1 MSDEVSVI
9 KVELV
14 EKLNE
19 AVDYFLEHNKTDVI
33 ISFCDRRNI
42 GLYSSEQLQRRILI
56 PESLKFELYTYEI
69 NETTQKII
77 VIPTSETIKV
87 NFERYNINN
96 YYIKANILDLSNMN
110 LSGLSET
117 EIKKIF
123 KMMESSSDRKS
134 KLIIK
139 NNAIKLT
146 DVPIYFNEVDFE
158 GTVIFTDIIH
168 CWFRA
173 NYKIERVNL
182 KNVKI
187 LGFYPHNISLFNA
200 CDSLKYVN
208 IENLQLLDGNS
219 KKKDIWL
226 STTFD
231 SCESLETIDGLPSF
245 LEVNDV
251 TEMYATFFKCK
262 SLKKIDL
269 GDNMNYENIST
280 INRIC
285 EGCLSLSYLNLG
297 DISTATNT
305 YAGSLFGLVESGY
318 PDISSLT
325 IKHKGK
331 FPIDENARPNLRSYM
346 DEQVVVLEH
355 NNYSQIQKLYTH
367 RCILTNTLI
376 EMVYLT
382 LKQHLHIEKGQ
393 ARDCNINT
401 LELTSEELEK
411 LLVKQQ
417 MLQSSFTI
425 FRGLVA
431 IYDDTLKNLT
441 IVLEK
446 LV

>member
-1 MSDEVSVI
+1 MSNNVSI
-9 KVELV
+9 INVELIA
-14 EKLNE
+14 KLNE
-19 AVDYFLEHNKTDVI
+19 ATDYFLEHNKNDVI
-33 ISFCDRRNI
+33 ISFCDRKNI
-42 GLYSSEQLQRRILI
+42 SLYRPEQLQRRILI
-56 PESLKFELYTYEI
+56 PESFNSFELYTYEVD
-69 NETTQKII
+69 ETTQKII
-77 VIPTSETIKV
+77 VVSTL
-87 NFERYNINN
+87 ERVEVEGYTVRNN
-96 YYIKANILDLSNMN
+96 YIKANIIDLSNIN
-110 LSGLSET
+110 LSDLSEA
-117 EIKKIF
+117 EIKKLF
-123 KMMESSSDRKS
+123 KMIESSSNRKS

-139 NNAIKLT
+139 NNAIRLT
-146 DVPIYFNEVDFE
+146 DIPIYFNEVDFE
-158 GTVIFTDIIH
+158 GTVIFTDIIE
-168 CWFRA
+168 CWFR
-173 NYKIERVNL
+173 YSSRIERANL

-187 LGFYPHNISLFNA
+187 LGFYQHNIQLFNN
-200 CDSLKYVN
+200 CYNLKYVN
-208 IENLQLLDGNS
+208 IENLQLLDENS

-231 SCESLETIDGLPSF
+231 NCESLETIEGLPSF
-245 LEVNDV
+245 LKVNNV

-269 GDNMNYENIST
+269 GDDMTYENIST

-285 EGCLSLSYLNLG
+285 EGCISLSYLNLG

-305 YAGSLFGLVESGY
+305 YAGSLFGLAENGY
-318 PDISSLT
+318 PNISSLT

-331 FPIDENARPNLRSYM
+331 FPIDENVNPNFRSYI

-367 RCILTNTLI
+367 RCIITNTLI

-382 LKQHLHIEKGQ
+382 LKHYLHIEKGQ

-401 LELTSEELEK
+401 LELSSEELEK
-411 LLVKQQ
+411 LLIKQQ
-417 MLQSSFTI
+417 MLQSNFTI

-441 IVLEK
+441 LVIEK